1 VPYLEAIMSASED
14 ELEQSYR
21 RLYHRLMIRAGVI
34 CVVLIC
40 AIMVG
45 QTAAVPAI
53 VKQIVSGFNDMHPS
67 PGAEARSLRVGRSCR
82 LKNSWSMIGIA
93 QFGPAAGIEDNGW
106 RIKVESRGDV
116 VAI

>member
-1 VPYLEAIMSASED
+1 MSASED

-34 CVVLIC
+34 CVALMC
-40 AIMVG
+40 AIVVG

-53 VKQIVSGFNDMHPS
+53 VKQIVSGFNDKHPS
-67 PGAEARSLRVGRSCR
+67 SGSEAPSLRAGRSCR

-93 QFGPAAGIEDNGW
+93 PFGPAAGIEDDGW
-106 RIKVESRGDV
+106 RIEVNSRGDV
-116 VAI
+116 SAI

>member
-14 ELEQSYR
+14 KLEQSYR
-21 RLYHRLMIRAGVI
+21 RLYHRLMIGAGVI
-34 CVVLIC
+34 CAVLMC
-40 AIMVG
+40 AIVVG

-53 VKQIVSGFNDMHPS
+53 MKQIVSGFNDVHPS
-67 PGAEARSLRVGRSCR
+67 SGAEAPSLRAGRSCR
-82 LKNSWSMIGIA
+82 LKNSWSMIEIA
-93 QFGPAAGIEDNGW
+93 PFGPAAGIDDYGW

>member
-14 ELEQSYR
+14 KLEQSYR
-21 RLYHRLMIRAGVI
+21 RLYHRLMIGAGVI
-34 CVVLIC
+34 CAVLMC
-40 AIMVG
+40 AIVVG

-53 VKQIVSGFNDMHPS
+53 MKQIVSGFNDVHPS
-67 PGAEARSLRVGRSCR
+67 SGAKAPSLRAGRSCR
-82 LKNSWSMIGIA
+82 LKNSWSMIGIVP
-93 QFGPAAGIEDNGW
+93 FGPAAGIDDNGW

>member
-1 VPYLEAIMSASED
+1 MSASGD
-14 ELEQSYR
+14 KLEQSYR
-21 RLYHRLMIRAGVI
+21 RLYHRLMIGAGVI
-34 CVVLIC
+34 CAVLMC
-40 AIMVG
+40 AIVVG

-67 PGAEARSLRVGRSCR
+67 PGAEAPSLRAGRSCR

-93 QFGPAAGIEDNGW
+93 LFGQAAGIEDNGW
-106 RIKVESRGDV
+106 RIKVESRGDL

>member
-1 VPYLEAIMSASED
+1 MSALED

-34 CVVLIC
+34 CVVLMC
-40 AIMVG
+40 AIVVG

-53 VKQIVSGFNDMHPS
+53 VKQIVSGFNDKHPS
-67 PGAEARSLRVGRSCR
+67 SGSEAPSLRAGRSCR

-93 QFGPAAGIEDNGW
+93 PFGPAARIEDDGW
-106 RIKVESRGDV
+106 RIEVNSRRDV
-116 VAI
+116 SAI